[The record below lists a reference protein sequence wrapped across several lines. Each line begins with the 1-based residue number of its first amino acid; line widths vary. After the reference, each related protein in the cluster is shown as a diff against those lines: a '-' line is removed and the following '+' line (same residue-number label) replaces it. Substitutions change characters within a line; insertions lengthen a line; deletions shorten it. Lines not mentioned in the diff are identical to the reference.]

1 MTRLSE
7 LIAASEERLLIP
19 TIVSAHPERWA
30 ALRNVLQLPFAV
42 GGGARALLGA
52 TPEGAVRVYSHGP
65 AKRFAPLLQHLF
77 QSVEALGDRPSGSR
91 WRAGTARDADLAMVA
106 VHPWAVPRFRRA
118 GWTIVPSSVRW
129 EGSLAQVPPP
139 RPAKTLRSDL
149 RRIRERGYVLEPARG
164 PDEWTF
170 FFERMVVP
178 HARARFADDAWV
190 PRAPFRRALMRRGH
204 LFFVRCGSE
213 RVGGLAAL
221 PAGARVCV
229 PLAGVLD
236 GDPELRSA
244 GVMAAA
250 FGLGIEWARE
260 NGFSVLDL
268 GRTTPFLSDGTH
280 AAKRKW
286 GLEPRP
292 DPSAHCVALRADAR
306 CGAAQAAIAASP
318 FYCETDRGLAVARAA
333 GLTCSPDPTALPLRP
348 RRLGGLG

>member
-1 MTRLSE
+1 MTHLSE

-19 TIVSAHPERWA
+19 TLVSAHPERWA
-30 ALRNVLQLPFAV
+30 ALRNVLQLPLMM
-42 GGGARALLGA
+42 GGGARALLGG
-52 TPEGAVRVYSHGP
+52 TPDGPVRVHCHGP

-77 QSVEALGDRPSGSR
+77 QSVESLGRGPSGSR
-91 WRAGTARDADLAMVA
+91 WRVPGEPHRADLTLVA
-106 VHPWAVPRFRRA
+106 VHPWAAPRFRRA

-164 PDEWTF
+164 LEEWTF
-170 FFERMVVP
+170 FFERIVVA
-178 HARARFADDAWV
+178 HARARFADEAWV

-204 LFFVRCGSE
+204 LLFVRCGSE
-213 RVGGLAAL
+213 RVGGIAAL
-221 PAGARVCV
+221 PAGERVCI

-236 GDPELRSA
+236 GDADLRSA

-260 NGFSVLDL
+260 NGFSVIDL
-268 GRTTPFLSDGTH
+268 GRTTPYLADGTH

-292 DPSAHCVALRADAR
+292 DPSAHCVALRADPR
-306 CGAAQAAIAASP
+306 RGAAQAAIAASP
-318 FYCETDRGLAVARAA
+318 FYCETDRGLAIARAA
-333 GLTCSPDPTALPLRP
+333 GPTCSPEPTPSDSALV
-348 RRLGGLG
+348 GLEI